1 MVMIVLVSGKA
12 MIKVMQ
18 ITLVQKD
25 RQVAQLNGLKSN
37 QLGMD
42 VNDINTTTSNAMPII
57 RVNSDI
63 VYKY

>member
-1 MVMIVLVSGKA
+1 MVIIVLVSGKA

-18 ITLVQKD
+18 ITLAQKD

-37 QLGMD
+37 QSGMD
-42 VNDINTTTSNAMPII
+42 VSDINTTTSNAMPII

>member
-18 ITLVQKD
+18 ITLAQKD

-37 QLGMD
+37 QSGMD
-42 VNDINTTTSNAMPII
+42 VSDINTTTSNAMPII

>member
-18 ITLVQKD
+18 ITLAQKD